1 MQQTVTS
8 IDWCYPYLDLVRIVP
23 TSEGGAM
30 KFLVAAFLLSSTIP
44 SFCQTSPQH
53 SIDPDQIFQM
63 PTQFQQRDLN
73 KPPSFKVP
81 LQVMP
86 LPRVV
91 IPSQAPKVGDPHLD
105 AEIIHRPLL
114 KSFAQQQPRTPL
126 ASALYP
132 NLQLLPVETA
142 RLDATP
148 ESPNK

>member
-1 MQQTVTS
+1 
-8 IDWCYPYLDLVRIVP
+8 
-23 TSEGGAM
+23 M
-30 KFLVAAFLLSSTIP
+30 KFLAVAFLLSSTIP

-53 SIDPDQIFQM
+53 PFDPDQIFQL
-63 PTQFQQRDLN
+63 PKQFQQAPRDWS
-73 KPPSFKVP
+73 KPPSFKAP

-126 ASALYP
+126 AGNLYP
-132 NLQLLPVETA
+132 NLKLLPVETA
-142 RLDATP
+142 RLDTTP
-148 ESPNK
+148 AAWPKLKQEPTGQRCPAAPNK